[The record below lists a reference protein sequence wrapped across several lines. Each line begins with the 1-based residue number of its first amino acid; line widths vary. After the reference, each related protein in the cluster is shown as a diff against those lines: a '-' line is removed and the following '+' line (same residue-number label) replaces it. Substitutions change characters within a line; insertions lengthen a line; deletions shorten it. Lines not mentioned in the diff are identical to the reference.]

1 LATTLRTT
9 LRGVATAFT
18 TAFAGA
24 ADFALVSIGATV
36 TAGLVAATEGAMVVL
51 TATGASMDLMAVLGK
66 GAFSMLFIECFQ
78 RIKRGK

>member
-1 LATTLRTT
+1 
-9 LRGVATAFT
+9 
-18 TAFAGA
+18 
-24 ADFALVSIGATV
+24 
-36 TAGLVAATEGAMVVL
+36 MVVL